1 MKYIYDIILNF
12 NERLYEFYEWKDND
26 NIEYIKKIPIFRVS
40 NDIFSGIKNN
50 KVIVSTEFINNIYN
64 KCEVY
69 GNYGI
74 GKIDY
79 ACLFCIDDDVISL
92 EFNEKGEVIYISD
105 LYIDEKNDI
114 LSYVKKLN
122 ICNLEYKKI
131 NKYKE
136 YLITRKELSM
146 INFIKRE
153 INLIYKNDNLDKLRY
168 IYYECFNKFEENISK
183 INSDLEKYIFEHPN
197 KLYDL
202 LKLSYSKGLQS

>member
-26 NIEYIKKIPIFRVS
+26 NIEYIKKIPIFKVS
-40 NDIFSGIKNN
+40 NNAFSDIKNN
-50 KVIVSTEFINNIYN
+50 KVIVNIDFINNIYN

-74 GKIDY
+74 GKIEY
-79 ACLFCIDDDVISL
+79 TSLFCIDDDVIAL
-92 EFNEKGEVIYISD
+92 EFNESGNVIYISD
-105 LYIDEKNDI
+105 LYIDEKIDI

-122 ICNLEYKKI
+122 ISNIEYKKI

-136 YLITRKELSM
+136 YLITRKEYDM
-146 INFIKRE
+146 IKFIKRE
-153 INLIYKNDNLDKLRY
+153 INLIYKNDNFDKLRY
-168 IYYECFNKFEENISK
+168 IYYECFNKFEENITK
-183 INSDLEKYIFEHPN
+183 INNDLEKYIFDNPN

>member
-26 NIEYIKKIPIFRVS
+26 DIEYIKKIPIFKVEKS
-40 NDIFSGIKNN
+40 VFSDLRNN
-50 KVIVSTEFINNIYN
+50 KVVLSNEFISNIYN

-74 GKIDY
+74 ARLEY
-79 ACLFCIDDDVISL
+79 ACLFCIDDDVFAI
-92 EFNEKGEVIYISD
+92 EFNENGSSIYISD
-105 LYIDEKNDI
+105 LYIDEKIDI

-122 ICNLEYKKI
+122 VCNLEYKKES
-131 NKYKE
+131 KYKE

-153 INLIYKNDNLDKLRY
+153 INLIYKSDNLDKLRF
-168 IYYECFNKFEENISK
+168 IYYECFNKEEDDITK
-183 INSDLEKYIFEHPN
+183 INSDLEKYIFESPN

>member
-26 NIEYIKKIPIFRVS
+26 NIEYIKKIPIFKVS
-40 NDIFSGIKNN
+40 NNVFCDIKNN
-50 KVIVSTEFINNIYN
+50 KVIVNTDFINSIYN

-79 ACLFCIDDDVISL
+79 ATLFCIDDDVIAL

-122 ICNLEYKKI
+122 ICALEYKKI
-131 NKYKE
+131 NKYKD
-136 YLITRKELSM
+136 YLITRKEASM

-153 INLIYKNDNLDKLRY
+153 INLIYKSDNLDKLKF
-168 IYYECFNKFEENISK
+168 IYYECFNKFPDNISK
-183 INSDLEKYIFEHPN
+183 INSDLEKYIFDNPN